1 MATETPY
8 QILGVKPAATADEIR
23 KAYRK
28 LAKQLHPDLNPG
40 KPEAEARFKSV
51 SAAYDLLSDP
61 EKRGRYDRGEI
72 DETGAERPRYSYRP
86 HAEGA
91 EGWRYQPQGEM
102 DLSDLDDLFAAF
114 GSAGRGRRGRSGA
127 GSGEGL
133 RMRGPDRSFTM
144 TVDFVDAAKGDK
156 KRLSLSPDEWLDVTI
171 PAGIDDGQV
180 LRLRGKGSPG
190 FGGGEPGDALIE
202 VHVAPH
208 PLFRRDG
215 DDIRIELPVSLA
227 EAVLGARIPVP
238 TVTGP
243 VTMTIPKGSDT
254 GTVLRLR
261 GKGIQRRANPGDQ
274 YVTLKV
280 VIGHPDRSGTRRIR
294 REMGAEPCLRSTP
307 RDAAAMIALNELFG
321 RVRGLDRQEL
331 VHWVENRWVLPEQ
344 HGDTWLFHEVDV
356 ARVELIL
363 EIRHEFA
370 IDDEAVPVVLDLLDQ
385 VYGLRR
391 QLRRCATRSSR
402 NRTRCRKRSG
412 ARCRHRARGE
422 AVGDIP
428 GSSVAPSARRPRKRG
443 YREIPVETQLA
454 FNSWRGHQRS
464 PCPELARAST
474 GPRRSLRR
482 AMKAWMAGTSPA
494 KTIKGCNWQ
503 SI

>member
-1 MATETPY
+1 MAAETPY

-23 KAYRK
+23 QAYRK

-40 KPEAEARFKSV
+40 KPEAEARFKAV

-114 GSAGRGRRGRSGA
+114 GSAGRGRRGGSRA

-144 TVDFVDAAKGDK
+144 NVDFADAAKGDK

-171 PAGIDDGQV
+171 PAGIDDGQI

-208 PLFRRDG
+208 PLFQRDG

-243 VTMTIPKGSDT
+243 VTMTIPKESDT

-261 GKGIQRRANPGDQ
+261 GKGIQRSANPGDQ

-280 VIGHPDRSGTRRIR
+280 VIGHPAD
-294 REMGAEPCLRSTP
+294 
-307 RDAAAMIALNELFG
+307 
-321 RVRGLDRQEL
+321 
-331 VHWVENRWVLPEQ
+331 
-344 HGDTWLFHEVDV
+344 
-356 ARVELIL
+356 
-363 EIRHEFA
+363 
-370 IDDEAVPVVLDLLDQ
+370 
-385 VYGLRR
+385 
-391 QLRRCATRSSR
+391 
-402 NRTRCRKRSG
+402 
-412 ARCRHRARGE
+412 
-422 AVGDIP
+422 
-428 GSSVAPSARRPRKRG
+428 
-443 YREIPVETQLA
+443 
-454 FNSWRGHQRS
+454 
-464 PCPELARAST
+464 PELSDFVEKWGPSHAFD
-474 GPRRSLRR
+474 PRRG
-482 AMKAWMAGTSPA
+482 MPPV
-494 KTIKGCNWQ
+494 
-503 SI
+503 